1 MGREQTIARITGL
14 HGRGGLVAILM
25 GLLPYRQLGEPTA
38 GYSIHQSI
46 ASGKARRATADAA
59 IVDSKGLHPQRG
71 FGLIRYSSSAQKQGL
86 RQLRNERAVLRNAL

>member
-38 GYSIHQSI
+38 G
-46 ASGKARRATADAA
+46 
-59 IVDSKGLHPQRG
+59 
-71 FGLIRYSSSAQKQGL
+71 
-86 RQLRNERAVLRNAL
+86 